1 MSIWQ
6 APQTLTTCDD
16 DCQMGLRLLA
26 KLAER
31 PEQPPLGWTNVSVAL
46 AFILFD
52 VGLST
57 VFRLGLGVS
66 LVVAAGRC
74 MGQLTVVATLLHEV
88 FENRN
93 PRTVALI
100 ACEFFLL
107 YTGLKHVVM
116 PRDGWWPSTPPRYS
130 NSSVAHPA

>member
-1 MSIWQ
+1 
-6 APQTLTTCDD
+6 
-16 DCQMGLRLLA
+16 MGLRLLA

-100 ACEFFLL
+100 AYIQTLRLL
-107 YTGLKHVVM
+107 SQLEYFELPTHDAPNFPYL
-116 PRDGWWPSTPPRYS
+116 
-130 NSSVAHPA
+130 